1 MLQDIVF
8 RAEMCLPRKCTECAK
23 HHVVSKN
30 AYLFWSHALA
40 YTLQHVHLSS
50 VFWFWLA
57 HFRQMHLAYAPVMND
72 NACLLCIATINH
84 LNKCVL
90 KYITAVTFQHSLVS
104 TDLFAWQHL
113 AGDKSEHL
121 WVHCEESCAQVC
133 SIVTCSSA
141 FWSTDL
147 ILHLPFRRQ
156 LFFAYIVAYDTM
168 KFQILPDVCVCKKK
182 KKKSCSLH
190 SKACRI
196 LMLLV
201 YCWYHVV
208 KPVASVHWAWRQ
220 WAILFIAFVK
230 FVCAI
235 FACIIE
241 CLHLHS
247 SVFQCCCY
255 IFTFTWCC
263 KWCWSVFTAAQQ
275 PSPRYLW
282 HRGNE

>member
-182 KKKSCSLH
+182 KKNLVVYIQRLAESSCCWFIVDITLLNLLPPCIEHEGSEQYYSLPL
-190 SKACRI
+190 SSLCVPY
-196 LMLLV
+196 LL
-201 YCWYHVV
+201 
-208 KPVASVHWAWRQ
+208 A
-220 WAILFIAFVK
+220 
-230 FVCAI
+230 
-235 FACIIE
+235 
-241 CLHLHS
+241 
-247 SVFQCCCY
+247 
-255 IFTFTWCC
+255 
-263 KWCWSVFTAAQQ
+263 
-275 PSPRYLW
+275 
-282 HRGNE
+282 